1 MRPLAQIG
9 RVIRNVVLHPL
20 GDQPM
25 LADLVVRPQPSDVNL
40 LLTNLRTIDGKRPP
54 ALEYPD
60 GVLLWPLAT
69 IRFLEVPASE
79 LAATDIG
86 QPAAG
91 GAWPAADDAWPEPD
105 TTSQPGERPSAAA
118 DVEGNGHEAVPL
130 RLPSPGADLA
140 PGEPEPDLDDD
151 ASEELLRRIR
161 EL

>member
-1 MRPLAQIG
+1 
-9 RVIRNVVLHPL
+9 VIKNVVLHPL

-69 IRFLEVPASE
+69 LRFVELPAAS
-79 LAATDIG
+79 LTMADAWSSADNMP
-86 QPAAG
+86 QPALG
-91 GAWPAADDAWPEPD
+91 SADTPN
-105 TTSQPGERPSAAA
+105 
-118 DVEGNGHEAVPL
+118 VEGNGHEAVPL

>member
-1 MRPLAQIG
+1 
-9 RVIRNVVLHPL
+9 VIKNVVLHPL

-69 IRFLEVPASE
+69 LRFVELPAAS
-79 LAATDIG
+79 LTTADVA

-91 GAWPAADDAWPEPD
+91 GAWPVANAAWPGSD
-105 TTSQPGERPSAAA
+105 TTAQPVAGASAAA
-118 DVEGNGHEAVPL
+118 GIEGNGHDAVPL
-130 RLPSPGADLA
+130 EVPSPGADLTLA
-140 PGEPEPDLDDD
+140 EPAPDLDDD